1 MELEGLTE
9 GDRSTTCVTRLG
21 GDQVELDS
29 RWQAVPA
36 DSASP
41 ESEGWTRKLTMDGL
55 KTSCEA

>member
-21 GDQVELDS
+21 SDS
-29 RWQAVPA
+29 SWGRQQMAAVPA
-36 DSASP
+36 ESASP